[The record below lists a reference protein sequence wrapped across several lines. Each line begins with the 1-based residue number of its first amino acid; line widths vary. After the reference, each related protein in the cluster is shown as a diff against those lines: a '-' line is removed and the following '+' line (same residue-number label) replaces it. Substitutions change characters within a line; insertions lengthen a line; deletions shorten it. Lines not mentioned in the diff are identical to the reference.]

1 MSNAFTFIST
11 FTGIG
16 GFDIGFENS
25 GMTCIGQCEIDRF
38 ANMVLRK
45 QWPNA
50 KRVDDVRK
58 ISRAT
63 FPVPDLICGG
73 FPCQDL
79 SVAGKRKGLAGD
91 RSGLFFEFERIV
103 SEFRP
108 TWFVIENVP
117 GLLSSNEKKDFAT
130 VLRRLGE
137 CGYLQAYRVFDSQYF
152 GVAQRR
158 RRVFIVGSLG
168 NGRCAQVLFE
178 SESMPWDPAEG
189 RKAGKGIA
197 ADITPCL
204 TSSGR
209 GTKGAGESR
218 GQDPVV
224 AVETGAGFWSK
235 GLPRLRVSSA
245 PSQPQ
250 TIVAETYRMR
260 EFGDYVASSSSSLK
274 RRDHKDSHDL
284 AVVHT
289 LRAEGCNG
297 SEDGTGRGTPLV
309 PICFHARQDPC
320 VSDKAFA
327 LDVSLPPAN
336 AIAFNLRG
344 RDGGAMP
351 EIADKVSLR
360 SSCGG
365 SSKSYV
371 CYFGVRRLTPREC
384 ERLQGFPDDWTRY
397 GVNENG
403 NQTEI
408 SDTQRYKM
416 CGNAVTVSVA
426 EWIGRRTMIVR

>member
-1 MSNAFTFIST
+1 MNKNFTFLST

-16 GFDIGFENS
+16 GFDIGFENA
-25 GMTCIGQCEIDRF
+25 GMTCIGQCEIDKH

-45 QWPNA
+45 QWSDV

-58 ISRAT
+58 ITRAT

-103 SEFRP
+103 SEFKP
-108 TWFVIENVP
+108 AWFVIENVP
-117 GLLSSNEKKDFAT
+117 GLLSSNERRDFAT

-158 RRVFIVGSLG
+158 RRVFIVGSFG
-168 NGRCAQVLFE
+168 NGRCAKVLFE
-178 SESMPWDPAEG
+178 SQSLPGDPAES
-189 RKAGKGIA
+189 RKAGKGSSADVSPCIA
-197 ADITPCL
+197 
-204 TSSGR
+204 SSVR
-209 GTKGAGESR
+209 GFERAGESR

-224 AVETGAGFWSK
+224 DVAFGGNRTSGPIDISTALNACGTASGRQDFET
-235 GLPRLRVSSA
+235 
-245 PSQPQ
+245 
-250 TIVAETYRMR
+250 ET
-260 EFGDYVASSSSSLK
+260 F
-274 RRDHKDSHDL
+274 
-284 AVVHT
+284 VV
-289 LRAEGCNG
+289 
-297 SEDGTGRGTPLV
+297 
-309 PICFHARQDPC
+309 HARQDPC

-327 LDVSLPPAN
+327 LDTSMQPSN
-336 AIAFNLRG
+336 AIVFNLRG

-351 EIADKVSLR
+351 EIDDKASLR

-384 ERLQGFPDDWTRY
+384 ERLQGFKDDWTRY
-397 GVNENG
+397 GIDENSKDI
-403 NQTEI
+403 EI

-416 CGNAVTVSVA
+416 CGNAITTTVA
-426 EWIGRRTMIVR
+426 KWIGRRIMMNSVKPHELSIT